1 MNFTYED
8 NLTGVVT
15 LTLFDDYCQNINKSN
30 WYKKFFEF
38 EWDLDD
44 ILDPEKDLSI
54 SDLFLRF
61 TNLERT
67 KAFNYHIDDRA
78 PELMTLRLFEGK
90 EVKHLRENN
99 PIPLPFNNYKRDFL

>member
-1 MNFTYED
+1 MYEYIKCKDDVAFGIYTWEEAIFVYCLLVEKLNFTYED

-38 EWDLDD
+38 EWDLDN

-67 KAFNYHIDDRA
+67 KAFTII
-78 PELMTLRLFEGK
+78 LMTEPQSL
-90 EVKHLRENN
+90 
-99 PIPLPFNNYKRDFL
+99 